1 MNDPGDRGNP
11 LQGLLGDLLNLI
23 GGGQGGG
30 TPWMDAARSLAHS
43 VATDGSPEP
52 NPDPLQ
58 RIQLEELARVAELH
72 VVEATGLPVQSA
84 GRAASVDPVGR
95 GTWALRELEAW
106 GPRMATLVA
115 AQGEAQAAA
124 PTPDAFGDALDMSG
138 EDAGGLGDL
147 LGRFATTMGP
157 VLLGMQFGSAAGH
170 LAQRALG
177 RYALPLPWSGAD
189 DLLLVPQN
197 IQAFADDWSLPADQ
211 AQLWACI
218 HELTAHAVLSRPHV
232 AARINELLDEAATGL
247 VTAQHDLVE
256 RMGGQA
262 DDPEALQH
270 LLADP
275 ESLLADLLSPSQRNT
290 SASLVAVTTV
300 VTAYVDHVAGRV
312 AGSLLGSAGA
322 VVEAWYRYRTTEAD
336 GERAAGSL
344 FGLDLGREQVDRGAA
359 FTRGVV
365 ERAGEEGLARL
376 WTSART
382 LPTPAEVDAPGLWLE
397 RIDLPVDEVG
407 PGEGEGEGGERPPG

>member
-23 GGGQGGG
+23 GGAQSGG
-30 TPWMDAARSLAHS
+30 TPWMDAARSLAHN
-43 VATDGSPEP
+43 VATEGAPEP

-72 VVEATGLPVQSA
+72 VGEATGLPVQSA
-84 GRAASVDPVGR
+84 GRRASVDPVGR
-95 GTWALRELEAW
+95 GAWALRELEAW
-106 GPRMATLVA
+106 EPRMAAMVA

-124 PTPDAFGDALDMSG
+124 PPIPDGLGDALDLGG

-147 LGRFATTMGP
+147 LGRFASTMGP

-177 RYALPLPWSGAD
+177 RYALPLPWRGAG

-197 IQAFADDWSLPADQ
+197 IQVFADDWSLPLDQ
-211 AQLWACI
+211 AQLWTCI
-218 HELTAHAVLSRPHV
+218 RELTAHAVLSRPHV
-232 AARINELLDEAATGL
+232 AARINGLLDEAASGL

-256 RMGGQA
+256 RMSAQP

-275 ESLLADLLSPSQRNT
+275 ESLLADLLTPGQRHT

-300 VTAYVDHVAGRV
+300 VAAYVDHVTARV

-322 VVEAWYRYRTTEAD
+322 AVEAWYRYRTTEAD

-365 ERAGEEGLARL
+365 ERAGEDGLARL
-376 WTSART
+376 WASART

-397 RIDLPVDEVG
+397 RIDLPVDEVE
-407 PGEGEGEGGERPPG
+407 PGEEEGGEQPPG

>member
-23 GGGQGGG
+23 GGAQGG

-43 VATDGSPEP
+43 VATEGAPEP

-72 VVEATGLPVQSA
+72 VGEATGLPVQPA
-84 GRAASVDPVGR
+84 GRPASVDPVGR

-106 GPRMATLVA
+106 APRMAALVA
-115 AQGEAQAAA
+115 AQGEAQAAT
-124 PTPDAFGDALDMSG
+124 PMPDALGEALDLGG

-147 LGRFATTMGP
+147 LGRFASTMGP

-170 LAQRALG
+170 LARRALG
-177 RYALPLPWSGAD
+177 RYALPLPWTGAD

-197 IQAFADDWSLPADQ
+197 IQAFADDWSLPLDQ
-211 AQLWACI
+211 AQLWTCI
-218 HELTAHAVLSRPHV
+218 RELTAHAVLSRPHV
-232 AARINELLDEAATGL
+232 AERINGLLDDAATGL

-256 RMGGQA
+256 RMGAQS

-275 ESLLADLLSPSQRNT
+275 ESLLADLLTPGQRHT
-290 SASLVAVTTV
+290 SATLVAVTTV
-300 VTAYVDHVAGRV
+300 VAAYVDHVTARV

-344 FGLDLGREQVDRGAA
+344 FGLDLAREQVDRGAA

-365 ERAGEEGLARL
+365 ERAGEDGLARL
-376 WTSART
+376 WTSARN

-407 PGEGEGEGGERPPG
+407 PGEEEDSGQPPG